1 MKRVV
6 PDSLGGWL
14 FTVVVAAVV
23 LIYGSSLVTYFI
35 FRDQAAAAAAAS
47 QAADQLIV
55 FKRVIERTPLRERF
69 DLIQA
74 LNSPGLRMV
83 ITTRPLVFESDDVF
97 TSRIIYRRLVSE
109 FPDGTEIRTD
119 SRIAET
125 VGDERFPTQEEVR
138 RELRRQ
144 RHELQRGSRELQRG
158 PRPGNAAPPPPD
170 RPPASIEAERRTLDL
185 DRTLRDI
192 RGFQPFVRA
201 SIRFGETVW
210 LNARVDL
217 DLTEADERSRPFL
230 WTTLITLLIAI
241 LAILAVRRATMP
253 VSLFAKAAERLGLGL
268 NAEPLAESGTGE
280 VRRAARAFNTMQ
292 SRLQRFV
299 KDRTQMLAAISH
311 DLRTPI
317 TRMRLRAEFV
327 DDSEQRDKM
336 LSDLDDME
344 AMISATLAF
353 AREDAANEPASPTDV
368 AALVARI
375 VSDEEEGGHAVS
387 YTGPESLERTIRPLG
402 LKRALANMVG
412 NAIKYGECADVS
424 LTKTEDGIEILV
436 DDKGPGI
443 PDAEKEQVFTP
454 FFRLE
459 GSRSRDTGGTG
470 LGMTIA
476 RNAIRA
482 MGGDIELLDRA
493 EGGLRVR
500 VTLPVTS

>member
-1 MKRVV
+1 MKRIV

-14 FTVVVAAVV
+14 FTVVVAAVL
-23 LIYGSSLVTYFI
+23 LIYGSTLVTYFI
-35 FRDQAAAAAAAS
+35 YRDQSAEVAAAS
-47 QAADQLIV
+47 QVADQLIV
-55 FKRVIERTPLRERF
+55 FKRLIERAPLRERNS
-69 DLIQA
+69 LIQA

-83 ITTRPLVFESDDVF
+83 ITTRPLVAGSDEVF
-97 TSRIIYRRLVSE
+97 TSRIIYRRLMAE
-109 FPDGTEIRTD
+109 FPEGTEIHTD
-119 SRIAET
+119 SRIAESL
-125 VGDERFPTQEEVR
+125 GEERFPTQEEVR

-144 RHELQRGSRELQRG
+144 RLEMQHPLRSLGAVLPQ
-158 PRPGNAAPPPPD
+158 PPPPV
-170 RPPASIEAERRTLDL
+170 AL
-185 DRTLRDI
+185 
-192 RGFQPFVRA
+192 GFQPFVRA
-201 SIRFGETVW
+201 SIRFGERTW

-217 DLTEADERSRPFL
+217 DLTEAGERTRPFLQTAFL
-230 WTTLITLLIAI
+230 WTTLITFLIAI

-268 NAEPLAESGTGE
+268 NAEPLSESGTGE

-327 DDSEQRDKM
+327 DDSEQREKM

-344 AMISATLAF
+344 AMISVTLAF
-353 AREDAANEPASPTDV
+353 AREDAANEPAAPTDV

-387 YTGPESLERTIRPLG
+387 YTGPESLERIIRPLG
-402 LKRALANMVG
+402 LKRSLANIVG
-412 NAIKYGECADVS
+412 NAIKYGGCADVL
-424 LTKTEDGIEILV
+424 LTKTEDGIEIFI

-443 PDAEKEQVFTP
+443 LEAEKEQVFTP

-476 RNAIRA
+476 RNAIRS

-493 EGGLRVR
+493 DGGLRVR
-500 VTLPVTS
+500 VMLPVKS

>member
-1 MKRVV
+1 MKRIV

-14 FTVVVAAVV
+14 FTVVVTAVV
-23 LIYGSSLVTYFI
+23 LIYGSTLVTYFI
-35 FRDQAAAAAAAS
+35 YRDQSAEVAAAS
-47 QAADQLIV
+47 QVADQLIV
-55 FKRVIERTPLRERF
+55 FKRLIERAPLRERNS
-69 DLIQA
+69 LIQA

-83 ITTRPLVFESDDVF
+83 ITTRPLVAGSDEVF
-97 TSRIIYRRLVSE
+97 TSRIIYRRLMAE
-109 FPDGTEIRTD
+109 FPEGTEIHTD
-119 SRIAET
+119 SRIAES
-125 VGDERFPTQEEVR
+125 VGEERFPTQEEVR

-144 RHELQRGSRELQRG
+144 RRAMQQPLRSLGAVL
-158 PRPGNAAPPPPD
+158 PPPP
-170 RPPASIEAERRTLDL
+170 PPVAL
-185 DRTLRDI
+185 
-192 RGFQPFVRA
+192 GFQPFVRA
-201 SIRFGETVW
+201 SIRFGERTW

-217 DLTEADERSRPFL
+217 DLTEAGERTRPFLQTAFL
-230 WTTLITLLIAI
+230 WTTLITFLIAI

-268 NAEPLAESGTGE
+268 NAEPLSERGTGE

-327 DDSEQRDKM
+327 DDSAQREKM

-344 AMISATLAF
+344 AMISVTLAF
-353 AREDAANEPASPTDV
+353 AREDAANEPAAPTDV

-387 YTGPESLERTIRPLG
+387 YTGPESLERIIRPLG
-402 LKRALANMVG
+402 LKRSLANIVG
-412 NAIKYGECADVS
+412 NAIKYGGCADVL
-424 LTKTEDGIEILV
+424 LTKTEDGIEILI

-443 PDAEKEQVFTP
+443 LEAEKEQVFTP

-476 RNAIRA
+476 RNAIRS

-500 VTLPVTS
+500 VMLPVKS

>member
-1 MKRVV
+1 MKRIV

-14 FTVVVAAVV
+14 FTVVVAAVL
-23 LIYGSSLVTYFI
+23 LIYGSTLVTYFI
-35 FRDQAAAAAAAS
+35 YRDQSAEVAAAS
-47 QAADQLIV
+47 QVADQLIV
-55 FKRVIERTPLRERF
+55 FKRLIEQAPLRERSS
-69 DLIQA
+69 LIQA

-83 ITTRPLVFESDDVF
+83 ITTRPLVVGSDEVF
-97 TSRIIYRRLVSE
+97 TSRIIYRRLMAE
-109 FPDGTEIRTD
+109 FPEGTEIHTD
-119 SRIAET
+119 SRIAES
-125 VGDERFPTQEEVR
+125 VGEERFPTQEEVR

-144 RHELQRGSRELQRG
+144 RRAMQQPLRSLGAVL
-158 PRPGNAAPPPPD
+158 PPPP
-170 RPPASIEAERRTLDL
+170 PPVAL
-185 DRTLRDI
+185 
-192 RGFQPFVRA
+192 GFQPFVRA
-201 SIRFGETVW
+201 SIRFGERTW

-217 DLTEADERSRPFL
+217 DLTEAGERTRPFLQTAFL
-230 WTTLITLLIAI
+230 WTTLITFLIAI

-268 NAEPLAESGTGE
+268 NAEPLSERGTGE

-327 DDSEQRDKM
+327 DDSAQREKM

-344 AMISATLAF
+344 AMISVTLAF
-353 AREDAANEPASPTDV
+353 AREDAANEPAAPTDV

-387 YTGPESLERTIRPLG
+387 YTGPESLERIIRPLG
-402 LKRALANMVG
+402 LKRSLANIVG
-412 NAIKYGECADVS
+412 NAIKYGGCADVL
-424 LTKTEDGIEILV
+424 LTKTEDGIEILI

-443 PDAEKEQVFTP
+443 REAEKEQVFTP

-476 RNAIRA
+476 RNAIRS

-500 VTLPVTS
+500 VMLPVKS

>member
-1 MKRVV
+1 MKRVL

-14 FTVVVAAVV
+14 FTVLVAAVI

-55 FKRVIERTPLRERF
+55 FKRVIEQTPMRERIS
-69 DLIQA
+69 LIQG

-83 ITTRPLVFESDDVF
+83 ITSRPLVSDSDEVF
-97 TSRIIYRRLVSE
+97 TSRIVYRRLAQE
-109 FPDGTEIRTD
+109 FPEGTEIHTD
-119 SRIAET
+119 SRIVEM
-125 VGDERFPTQEEVR
+125 VGEERFPTQEEVR
-138 RELRRQ
+138 QQLRRLRRDMRQ
-144 RHELQRGSRELQRG
+144 SPGSDSFST
-158 PRPGNAAPPPPD
+158 PPPQID
-170 RPPASIEAERRTLDL
+170 RPRSSIEAQRRTLAL
-185 DRTLRDI
+185 DQALRDI

-201 SIRFGETVW
+201 SIRFGENTW

-217 DLTEADERSRPFL
+217 DLTEASERNRPFL
-230 WTTLITLLIAI
+230 WTTALTLLIAG
-241 LAILAVRRATMP
+241 LAIYAVRRATKP
-253 VSLFAKAAERLGLGL
+253 VSLFAMAAERLGIGL
-268 NAEPLAESGTGE
+268 NATPLPETGTGE

-292 SRLQRFV
+292 SRLKRFV
-299 KDRTQMLAAISH
+299 QDRTQMLAAISH

-327 DDSEQRDKM
+327 EDTEQHDKM

-353 AREDAANEPASPTDV
+353 ARDDAANEPAAPTDI
-368 AALVARI
+368 AALIARI
-375 VSDEEEGGHAVS
+375 VSDESEAGHTTS
-387 YTGPESLERTIRPLG
+387 YSGPESMDLTIRPLG
-402 LKRALANMVG
+402 LKRALTNIVE
-412 NAIKYGECADVS
+412 NAIKYGSCAHVA
-424 LTKTEDGIEILV
+424 LTQSGENIEILV

-476 RNAIRA
+476 RNAIRS

-493 EGGLRVR
+493 EGGLSAR
-500 VTLPVTS
+500 VTLPAQG

>member
-1 MKRVV
+1 MKRIV

-14 FTVVVAAVV
+14 FTVVVTAVV
-23 LIYGSSLVTYFI
+23 LIYGSTLVTYFI
-35 FRDQAAAAAAAS
+35 YRDQSAEVAAAS
-47 QAADQLIV
+47 QVADQLIV
-55 FKRVIERTPLRERF
+55 FKRLIEQAPLRERSS
-69 DLIQA
+69 LIQA

-83 ITTRPLVFESDDVF
+83 ITTRPLVVGSDEVF
-97 TSRIIYRRLVSE
+97 TSRIIYRRLMAE
-109 FPDGTEIRTD
+109 FPEGTEIHTD
-119 SRIAET
+119 SRIAES
-125 VGDERFPTQEEVR
+125 VGEERFPTQEEVR

-144 RHELQRGSRELQRG
+144 RRAMQQPLRSLGAVL
-158 PRPGNAAPPPPD
+158 PPPP
-170 RPPASIEAERRTLDL
+170 PPVAL
-185 DRTLRDI
+185 
-192 RGFQPFVRA
+192 GFQPFVRA
-201 SIRFGETVW
+201 SIRFGERTW

-217 DLTEADERSRPFL
+217 DLTEAGERTRPFLQTAFL
-230 WTTLITLLIAI
+230 WTTLITFLIAI

-268 NAEPLAESGTGE
+268 NAEPLSERGTGE

-327 DDSEQRDKM
+327 DDSAQREKM

-344 AMISATLAF
+344 AMISVTLAF
-353 AREDAANEPASPTDV
+353 AREDAANEPAAPTDV

-387 YTGPESLERTIRPLG
+387 YTGPESLERIIRPLG
-402 LKRALANMVG
+402 LKRSLANIVG
-412 NAIKYGECADVS
+412 NAIKYGGCADVL
-424 LTKTEDGIEILV
+424 LTKTEDGIEILI

-443 PDAEKEQVFTP
+443 LEAEKEQVFTP

-476 RNAIRA
+476 RNAIRS

-500 VTLPVTS
+500 VMLPVKS

>member
-1 MKRVV
+1 MKRIV

-14 FTVVVAAVV
+14 FTVVVTAVV
-23 LIYGSSLVTYFI
+23 LIYGSTLVTYFI
-35 FRDQAAAAAAAS
+35 YRDQSAEVAAAS
-47 QAADQLIV
+47 QVADQLIV
-55 FKRVIERTPLRERF
+55 FKRLIEQAPLRERSS
-69 DLIQA
+69 LIQA

-83 ITTRPLVFESDDVF
+83 ITTRPLVVGSDEVF
-97 TSRIIYRRLVSE
+97 TSRIIYRRLMAE
-109 FPDGTEIRTD
+109 FPEGTEIHTD
-119 SRIAET
+119 SRIAES
-125 VGDERFPTQEEVR
+125 VGEERFPTQEEVR

-144 RHELQRGSRELQRG
+144 RRAMQHPLRSLGAVL
-158 PRPGNAAPPPPD
+158 PPPP
-170 RPPASIEAERRTLDL
+170 PPVAL
-185 DRTLRDI
+185 
-192 RGFQPFVRA
+192 GFQPFVRA
-201 SIRFGETVW
+201 SIRFGERTW

-217 DLTEADERSRPFL
+217 DLTEAGERTRPFLQTAFL
-230 WTTLITLLIAI
+230 WTTLITFLIAI

-268 NAEPLAESGTGE
+268 NAEPLSERGTGE

-327 DDSEQRDKM
+327 DDSAQREKM

-344 AMISATLAF
+344 AMISVTLAF
-353 AREDAANEPASPTDV
+353 AREDAANEPAAPTDV

-387 YTGPESLERTIRPLG
+387 YTGPESLERIIRPLG
-402 LKRALANMVG
+402 LKRSLANIVG
-412 NAIKYGECADVS
+412 NAIKYGGCADVL
-424 LTKTEDGIEILV
+424 LTKTEDGIEILI

-443 PDAEKEQVFTP
+443 LEAEKEQVFTP

-476 RNAIRA
+476 RNAIRS

-500 VTLPVTS
+500 VMLPVKS

>member
-23 LIYGSSLVTYFI
+23 LIYGSSLITYFI

-55 FKRVIERTPLRERF
+55 FKRVIEQTPLRERLA
-69 DLIQA
+69 LIQG

-83 ITTRPLVFESDDVF
+83 ITTRPLVVESDDVF
-97 TSRIIYRRLVSE
+97 TSRIIYRRLEAE
-109 FPDGTEIRTD
+109 FPEGTEIHTD
-119 SRIAET
+119 SRIVES
-125 VGDERFPTQEEVR
+125 VGVERFPTQEEVR

-144 RHELQRGSRELQRG
+144 RHEARRAQRPDEVM
-158 PRPGNAAPPPPD
+158 PPPPD
-170 RPPASIEAERRTLDL
+170 RPPASIEAERRTIDL
-185 DRTLRDI
+185 DSALRDI

-201 SIRFGETVW
+201 SIRFGDRAW

-217 DLTEADERSRPFL
+217 NLTEASQRTRPFV
-230 WTTLITLLIAI
+230 WTTLITLLIAV
-241 LAILAVRRATMP
+241 LAVMGVRRATMP
-253 VSLFAKAAERLGLGL
+253 VSLFARAAERLGLGL
-268 NAEPLAESGTGE
+268 NAEPLPESGTGE

-327 DDSEQRDKM
+327 EDDEQRDKM

-353 AREDAANEPASPTDV
+353 AREDAANEPATPTDV

-402 LKRALANMVG
+402 LKRALANIVG

-424 LTKTEDGIEILV
+424 LSKTEDGIEILV
-436 DDKGPGI
+436 EDNGPGI

-476 RNAIRA
+476 RNAIRS

-493 EGGLRVR
+493 EGGLRAR

>member
-1 MKRVV
+1 MKRIV

-14 FTVVVAAVV
+14 FTVVVAAVL
-23 LIYGSSLVTYFI
+23 LIYGSTLVTYFI
-35 FRDQAAAAAAAS
+35 YRDQSAEVAAAS
-47 QAADQLIV
+47 QVADQLIV
-55 FKRVIERTPLRERF
+55 FKRLIEQAPLRERSS
-69 DLIQA
+69 LIQA

-83 ITTRPLVFESDDVF
+83 ITTRPLVVGSDEVF
-97 TSRIIYRRLVSE
+97 TSRIIYRRLMAE
-109 FPDGTEIRTD
+109 FPEGTEIHTD
-119 SRIAET
+119 SRIAES
-125 VGDERFPTQEEVR
+125 VGEERFPTQEEVR

-144 RHELQRGSRELQRG
+144 RRAMQQPLRSLGAVL
-158 PRPGNAAPPPPD
+158 PPPP
-170 RPPASIEAERRTLDL
+170 PPVAL
-185 DRTLRDI
+185 
-192 RGFQPFVRA
+192 GFQPFVRA
-201 SIRFGETVW
+201 SIRFGERTW

-217 DLTEADERSRPFL
+217 DLTEAGERTRPFLQTAFL
-230 WTTLITLLIAI
+230 WTTLITFLIAI

-268 NAEPLAESGTGE
+268 NAEPLSERGTGE

-327 DDSEQRDKM
+327 DDSAQREKM

-344 AMISATLAF
+344 AMISVTLAF
-353 AREDAANEPASPTDV
+353 AREDAANEPAAPTDV

-387 YTGPESLERTIRPLG
+387 YTGPESLERIIRPLG
-402 LKRALANMVG
+402 LKRSLANIVG
-412 NAIKYGECADVS
+412 NAIKYGGCADVL
-424 LTKTEDGIEILV
+424 LTKTEDGIEILI

-443 PDAEKEQVFTP
+443 LEAEKEQVFTP

-476 RNAIRA
+476 RNAIRS

-500 VTLPVTS
+500 VMLPVKS